1 MLEKSEQGKERGG
14 DKLWGRQSH
23 GIRREQTGLSFA
35 ASCKDFERNSH
46 SGILS
51 RKADDLNKVK
61 DNSGCCVENI
71 SWERK
76 ARKRAILEA
85 VSNEADE
92 K

>member
-1 MLEKSEQGKERGG
+1 MLEKSEQGKGERR
-14 DKLWGRQSH
+14 RQVVEVVT

-35 ASCKDFERNSH
+35 ASCKDFGRNSH

-76 ARKRAILEA
+76 ARKGHFRGC
-85 VSNEADE
+85 
-92 K
+92 